1 MTQFFSRGGTAR
13 GLETTLLPSRDT
25 CLTHTVGARARRSHP
40 AGYDPAMTRRWL
52 FADQL
57 GPHFAVGHD
66 GVLLVESRR
75 ALARR
80 PFHRQK
86 LHLVLSAL
94 RHRAAE
100 LGDSAVL
107 LRTDTYTEAVREL
120 GEPVRVYEPTSY
132 AAERLVRRLHADG
145 VVEDIDPTPGFSLP
159 REEFAAWAGD
169 RRRVRMEDFYRFQRL
184 RLDLLVEGERPV
196 GGRWSFDD
204 ENREPPPR
212 GAERLDV
219 PPPYQPREDDIDAEV
234 REDLDRWTREGHLS
248 PVGDDGP
255 RVFAVTRREALAALD
270 RFVTKRLGAFG
281 PHEDAMLR
289 GDWAMAHSLLS
300 VPLNLGL
307 LDPVEVVDRAAQAY
321 RDGDAPLASVEG
333 FVRQVIGWRE
343 YVWHLYWHFGPTYR
357 RRNALAARRPLPGW
371 FDRLETDQVDAACLQ
386 DALTG
391 VRERGWVHHI
401 PRLMVLGNWAAQ
413 RGYHPDALTEWFQT
427 RFVDGYD
434 WVMPANVVGMS
445 QHADGGA
452 MATKP
457 YVSGGAYIDRMSDY
471 CGGCRYD
478 PRKRLGDDA
487 CPFTAGYW
495 AYLDRNAARLEGNH
509 RMARPLQQRHRL
521 ADLEAVVA
529 QERRRAATPP

>member
-1 MTQFFSRGGTAR
+1 M
-13 GLETTLLPSRDT
+13 
-25 CLTHTVGARARRSHP
+25 
-40 AGYDPAMTRRWL
+40 RWL

-57 GPHFAVGHD
+57 GPHFDVGRD
-66 GVLLVESRR
+66 GVLLVESTR

-80 PFHRQK
+80 RFHRQK

-100 LGDSAVL
+100 LDGTAGSVTL
-107 LRTDTYTEAVREL
+107 LRADTYADALEQVGR
-120 GEPVRVYEPTSY
+120 PVRVYEPTSWG
-132 AAERLVRRLHADG
+132 ADALVRRLHASG
-145 VVEDIDPTPGFSLP
+145 QVEGIDPTPGYSLG
-159 REEFAAWAGD
+159 REEFAAWAGG
-169 RRRVRMEDFYRFQRL
+169 RRRVRMEEFYRFQRL
-184 RLDLLVEGERPV
+184 RLDLLVEGEHPV
-196 GGRWSFDD
+196 GGRWSFD
-204 ENREPPPR
+204 EANREPPPK

-219 PPPYQPREDDIDAEV
+219 PPPYRPREDEIDEQV
-234 REDLDRWTREGHLS
+234 REDLDRWTRDGVVD
-248 PVGDDGP
+248 PVGLDGP
-255 RVFAVTRREALAALD
+255 RLFAVTRREALAALD
-270 RFVTKRLGAFG
+270 RFVTRRLGAFG

-307 LDPVEVVDRAAQAY
+307 LDPVEVAERAVRAFH
-321 RDGDAPLASVEG
+321 DGDAPLESVEG
-333 FVRQVIGWRE
+333 FVRQVVGWRE
-343 YVWHLYWHFGPTYR
+343 YVWHVYWHLGRSYR
-357 RRNALAARRPLPGW
+357 RRNALGAGRGPLPHW
-371 FDRLETDQVDAACLQ
+371 FDELDADTVDAACLS
-386 DALTG
+386 DALAG
-391 VRERGWVHHI
+391 VRDRGWVHHI
-401 PRLMVLGNWAAQ
+401 PRLMVLGGWAAQ
-413 RGYHPDALTEWFQT
+413 RGYDPDALTEWFQT

-478 PRKRLGDDA
+478 PKKHTGEDA

-521 ADLEAVVA
+521 ADLSEVVA
-529 QERRRAATPP
+529 QERARGDDPP